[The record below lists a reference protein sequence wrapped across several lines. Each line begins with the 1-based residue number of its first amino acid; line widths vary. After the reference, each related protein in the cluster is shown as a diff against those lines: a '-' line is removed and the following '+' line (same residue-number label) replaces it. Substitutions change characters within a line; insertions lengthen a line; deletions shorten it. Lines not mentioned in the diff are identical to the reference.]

1 MNKKLLLGTS
11 NQGKIK
17 EFKNILQNIPYILTT
32 LEEESCNIE
41 VIENGKTFLENATLK
56 ATQYANATKLPCL
69 SDDSGIEIDALN
81 GRPGIYSARYGG
93 LELNDNQRVLLIL
106 DEMKN
111 IPFKNRQARFKAAI
125 VIAWP
130 DGKVLSKEATMEGLI
145 TFTPSG
151 ENGFGYDPIFYLP
164 EFDKTSAE
172 IKPEDKNK
180 ISHRAKAIKNIIP
193 LLLN

>member
-1 MNKKLLLGTS
+1 MNQKLLLGTS

-17 EFKNILQNIPYILTT
+17 EFKNILQNIPYVLTT

-56 ATQYANATKLPCL
+56 ATQYANATNLPCL

-93 LELNDNQRVLLIL
+93 LELTDNQRVLLIL

-130 DGKVLSKEATMEGLI
+130 DGKVLSKEATMEGMI
-145 TFTPSG
+145 NFSPIG
-151 ENGFGYDPIFYLP
+151 KNGFGYDPIFLLP

-172 IKPEDKNK
+172 IDPDKKNK
-180 ISHRAKAIKNIIP
+180 ISHRAKAIRKIIP
-193 LLLN
+193 LLIN